1 MALAISMMML
11 TLLTALAGALVLG
24 TVTETAIA
32 ASYREGV
39 ETFYAAEAVV
49 EFVIDE
55 LDAAG
60 NWQEIVDDGRV
71 SDFADGPPAGTR
83 QVGSITIDLA
93 AAAADIVTAARESD
107 YDVVYQ
113 LFAYGR
119 LADLIPAVAA
129 QSPYY
134 LVVCIGGLDTDETE
148 ELSMMR
154 IVGRAYGP
162 TGSRRSVI
170 VTVNRPSGSEEPLR
184 VVSWHELR

>member
-39 ETFYAAEAVV
+39 ETFYAAEAAV

-60 NWQEIVDDGRV
+60 NWQEIVDDGSV

-93 AAAADIVTAARESD
+93 AAAGDIVTAARDSN

-129 QSPYY
+129 RSPYY

-154 IVGRAYGP
+154 VVGRAYGP

-170 VTVNRPSGSEEPLR
+170 VTVSRPSGSEEPLR